1 MTYYPKR
8 TTIFMFIYLFFVC
21 LMNFK
26 ELNGSRNHE
35 QFPEL
40 GTGIT
45 SKMASAHFYHVQRK
59 FLCPP
64 PLLLSKV
71 IFLTFFIGFGFNGSI
86 FNYLFGCKFS
96 TLHFNIY
103 RVFLRF
109 SLGSFFHRANPLLNS
124 FSKHFLY
131 IFIFV
136 FECFEQTYV
145 RFFFNVYICIP

>member
-1 MTYYPKR
+1 MTFYPKR

-26 ELNGSRNHE
+26 ELNGSTNHE

-45 SKMASAHFYHVQRK
+45 SKMPSGHFYHVQPK
-59 FLCPP
+59 SLPPPPP

-71 IFLTFFIGFGFNGSI
+71 IFLIGFGLTGYI
-86 FNYLFGCKFS
+86 FNYLFGCKFL
-96 TLHFNIY
+96 TLLFYIY
-103 RVFLRF
+103 RMFLRF

-124 FSKHFLY
+124 LFKA
-131 IFIFV
+131 
-136 FECFEQTYV
+136 
-145 RFFFNVYICIP
+145 FFVYIYLCF

>member
-1 MTYYPKR
+1 MTFYPKR

-26 ELNGSRNHE
+26 ELNGSTNHE

-45 SKMASAHFYHVQRK
+45 SKMPSGHFYHVQPK
-59 FLCPP
+59 FLCPPPSPPPP

-71 IFLTFFIGFGFNGSI
+71 IFLIGFGLTGYI
-86 FNYLFGCKFS
+86 FNYLFGCKFL
-96 TLHFNIY
+96 TLLFYIY
-103 RVFLRF
+103 RMFLRF

-124 FSKHFLY
+124 LFKA
-131 IFIFV
+131 
-136 FECFEQTYV
+136 
-145 RFFFNVYICIP
+145 FFVYIYLCF